1 MTSESGDAFD
11 GGSPALGAEDGSD
24 FEDLLATQHTNDT
37 HDVQMINLQQE
48 TNSRRSPSKD
58 TATRDIKIEETDTD
72 FLWKAIQEHCI
83 ELTDSEDDSDEEN
96 APGQHVPKAPDNA
109 RGYDQVTDVHIK
121 EEFGGSEP
129 MFSHFTQGEIID
141 LSDSEESPKS
151 QAEAWYK
158 HGVTMA
164 DGTIMLS
171 DGEDEEEIIVLND
184 DGSSSVTIKKENP
197 DVEFLGAN
205 KGVVTLS
212 ETFNEDTAT
221 APLRKNGKPYLRTM
235 NPRAL
240 KTPED
245 IEKLRKLQQ
254 MYKEKALGKAA
265 ASGASNMFNTPNIA
279 GNIQDKDAWMRGT
292 YTPEENTA
300 NHFSKVKRVYKAK
313 VKARKNTLEDDI
325 NFQRA
330 EKEEKARL
338 KRVEL
343 AYLRDRGCHSSD
355 DEAEE
360 SDEGLFVPQYPR
372 ENGSAKRR
380 AATARDDDNNSEDD
394 AAPKGKSG
402 PRKRRSKDASKR
414 TPAELKKEL
423 ADNMI
428 AGIEFWL
435 AKTKTETSLG
445 KALREPS
452 QGNKGSSLSNDAQ
465 ESMGNSKGKKPGK
478 ASRPKPT
485 QAGYMND
492 AASLM
497 TSNVYEDSNANV
509 GKAAMPLMTSSRK
522 REAMAS
528 LISSIPVENKAK
540 AASEKEHI
548 LRMTTI
554 LGSCKASTKAVGWDL
569 KGMTSTLHHHQVQ
582 GAGTM
587 KEREIGENEP
597 KGGLLADEMGFGKTV
612 MMIAT
617 MIANPPALGEEY
629 RSTLIVCSPA
639 LLSQC
644 ELDLTNAARRPL
656 TQNRGQ

>member
-1 MTSESGDAFD
+1 MTSENGDPFD
-11 GGSPALGAEDGSD
+11 GVLPALEAEDGSD
-24 FEDLLATQHTNDT
+24 FEDLRTDQHTNDT
-37 HDVQMINLQQE
+37 TDVQMTDLQQD
-48 TNSRRSPSKD
+48 TSPRQSSLKD
-58 TATRDIKIEETDTD
+58 KTPRDVKIEDIDTD

-83 ELTDSEDDSDEEN
+83 ELTDSEDSSDEEN
-96 APGQHVPKAPDNA
+96 APKQHVSDPQNNCG
-109 RGYDQVTDVHIK
+109 GYGPVADIRIK
-121 EEFGGSEP
+121 QEFGGSERL
-129 MFSHFTQGEIID
+129 FSHFAQGEVID
-141 LSDSEESPKS
+141 LSDSEESPRS
-151 QAEAWYK
+151 QAEGLYR
-158 HGVTMA
+158 HGVTLD

-171 DGEDEEEIIVLND
+171 DGEDEEEIIILND

-205 KGVVTLS
+205 KGLNILS
-212 ETFNEDTAT
+212 DALNEETTR
-221 APLRKNGKPYLRTM
+221 APLRKHGKPYLSTA

-240 KTPED
+240 RTPED
-245 IEKLRKLQQ
+245 IQKMRKLQQ
-254 MYKEKALGKAA
+254 MYGEKALGKAA
-265 ASGASNMFNTPNIA
+265 ASGASNIFNISMVS
-279 GNIQDKDAWMRGT
+279 GNVQDKDAWMKGT

-300 NHFSKVKRVYKAK
+300 EHFAGLKRAYKAK

-343 AYLRDRGCHSSD
+343 AYLRDLGGHSSDD

-360 SDEGLFVPQYPR
+360 SDDGLFVPQYPR
-372 ENGSAKRR
+372 GDGPAKRR
-380 AATARDDDNNSEDD
+380 APAARGDDNNSEND
-394 AAPKGKSG
+394 AVPKGKSR

-414 TPAELKKEL
+414 TPAELKREL
-423 ADNMI
+423 ASNMM
-428 AGIEFWL
+428 AGLEADL
-435 AKTKTETSLG
+435 AKTNSKAPG
-445 KALREPS
+445 KRSRGDKSACVSDE
-452 QGNKGSSLSNDAQ
+452 AQ
-465 ESMGNSKGKKPGK
+465 NTVGTSKGKKASKG
-478 ASRPKPT
+478 SRPKPT

-497 TSNVYEDSNANV
+497 TSNVYEDANANV
-509 GKAAMPLMTSSRK
+509 GKAAMPVMTDTRK
-522 REAMAS
+522 RQAMAS

-587 KEREIGENEP
+587 KEREIGDNEP

-617 MIANPPALGEEY
+617 IIANPPALDEEY

-644 ELDLTNAARRPL
+644 EQDLII
-656 TQNRGQ
+656 

>member
-1 MTSESGDAFD
+1 MTSESGDPFD
-11 GGSPALGAEDGSD
+11 GGLCTLEAEDGSD
-24 FEDLLATQHTNDT
+24 FEDLSTDQHTNDT
-37 HDVQMINLQQE
+37 PDVQMTDLQQDM
-48 TNSRRSPSKD
+48 NPRLSSSKD
-58 TATRDIKIEETDTD
+58 NTPRDVKIEEMDTG

-83 ELTDSEDDSDEEN
+83 ELTDSEEDSDEEN
-96 APGQHVPKAPDNA
+96 APEQHVPKSRKDFS
-109 RGYDQVTDVHIK
+109 GYGPLKDVRIK
-121 EEFGGSEP
+121 QEFAGFDP
-129 MFSHFTQGEIID
+129 NFAHFTQGEIIE

-151 QAEAWYK
+151 QAEGLYR
-158 HGVTMA
+158 HGVTLN

-171 DGEDEEEIIVLND
+171 DGEDEEIIVLND

-205 KGVVTLS
+205 KGLNS
-212 ETFNEDTAT
+212 FSDAFNEETT
-221 APLRKNGKPYLRTM
+221 SVPLRKNGKPYLRTA

-240 KTPED
+240 RTPED
-245 IEKLRKLQQ
+245 VEKLRKLQQ
-254 MYKEKALGKAA
+254 MYREKALGKAA
-265 ASGASNMFNTPNIA
+265 ASGASNMFNISGVA
-279 GNIQDKDAWMRGT
+279 GNSQDKDAWMKGT

-300 NHFSKVKRVYKAK
+300 SHFAGLKRAYKAK

-343 AYLRDRGCHSSD
+343 AYLRDLGCHSSDD

-360 SDEGLFVPQYPR
+360 SDDGLFVPQYPR
-372 ENGSAKRR
+372 ENGPPKRP
-380 AATARDDDNNSEDD
+380 APTTRDDDNNSEND
-394 AAPKGKSG
+394 AAPKGKSR
-402 PRKRRSKDASKR
+402 PRKRRLKDASKQ
-414 TPAELKKEL
+414 TPAELKREL
-423 ADNMI
+423 TSNMM
-428 AGIEFWL
+428 AGFEAEF
-435 AKTKTETSLG
+435 AKTNKTENGLG
-445 KALREPS
+445 KAPRKRS
-452 QGNKGSSLSNDAQ
+452 RVMKGLYASDVAQ
-465 ESMGNSKGKKPGK
+465 DTVGTSKGKKTGK
-478 ASRPKPT
+478 GSRPKPT

-497 TSNVYEDSNANV
+497 TSNVYEDANANI
-509 GKAAMPLMTSSRK
+509 GKAAMPVMTDTRK
-522 REAMAS
+522 KQAMAS
-528 LISSIPVENKAK
+528 LISSIPVEDKAK

-548 LRMTTI
+548 LRMTRT
-554 LGSCKASTKAVGWDL
+554 LGSCKASTKAVGWEL

-597 KGGLLADEMGFGKTV
+597 KGGILADEMGFGKTV

-617 MIANPPALGEEY
+617 IIANPPARDEEY

-644 ELDLTNAARRPL
+644 E
-656 TQNRGQ
+656 QNLIYKG